1 MKAKGMSIRQH
12 DWVLVCDGRKALLLE
27 NKGDDV
33 FPQLVLL
40 EVFEQQLLPARA
52 YGTDAPSRVYQ
63 SVGARR
69 SSIELTDKH
78 EQAEHDFLAHLAKQ
92 LDTKLQAAK
101 VKGLI
106 VVAPPRSLGLLR
118 AGYTNVIRLA
128 LKFEVEKDLVAL
140 PIYRIEQFLLD
151 YKQA

>member
-1 MKAKGMSIRQH
+1 MPPDYFDRNA
-12 DWVLVCDGRKALLLE
+12 AT
-27 NKGDDV
+27 
-33 FPQLVLL
+33 PQ
-40 EVFEQQLLPARA
+40 
-52 YGTDAPSRVYQ
+52 
-63 SVGARR
+63 
-69 SSIELTDKH
+69 
-78 EQAEHDFLAHLAKQ
+78 LAKQ

-118 AGYTNVIRLA
+118 VGYTNVIRLA